1 MKTLNT
7 LHFKIYLI
15 VFFITSSAVM
25 AQDDPGFPTEGD
37 PGTTAPIDDW
47 ISPMIL
53 IVLSFVFLI
62 YKKQLDNE
70 KLKNV

>member
-1 MKTLNT
+1 
-7 LHFKIYLI
+7 
-15 VFFITSSAVM
+15 M